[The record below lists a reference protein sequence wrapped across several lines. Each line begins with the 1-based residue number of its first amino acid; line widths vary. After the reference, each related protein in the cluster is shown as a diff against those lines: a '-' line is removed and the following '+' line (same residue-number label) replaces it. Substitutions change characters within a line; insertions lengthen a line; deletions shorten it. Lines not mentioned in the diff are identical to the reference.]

1 MNDDLLGAPNN
12 LELGTL
18 ELIANDPVSASLVA
32 TIPSVTDFTAGLSE
46 AESFFS
52 AGASYFS
59 EAATDLSAGDYVDAS
74 YLDYLGSLFDVA
86 SGQLLIEGVVAS
98 F

>member
-1 MNDDLLGAPNN
+1 
-12 LELGTL
+12 
-18 ELIANDPVSASLVA
+18 
-32 TIPSVTDFTAGLSE
+32 LSE

-52 AGASYFS
+52 TSATYFS

-74 YLDYLGSLFDVA
+74 YLDYLGSLYDVA
-86 SGQLLIEGVVAS
+86 SGQVLIEGVVAS